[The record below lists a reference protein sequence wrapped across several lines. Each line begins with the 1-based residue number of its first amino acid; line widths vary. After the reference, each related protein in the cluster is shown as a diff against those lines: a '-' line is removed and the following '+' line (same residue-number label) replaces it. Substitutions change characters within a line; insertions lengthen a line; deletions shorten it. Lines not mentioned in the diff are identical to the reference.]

1 MKILCVIFSLLL
13 AVANLVNSYFCHGVN
28 VVVVLWSIVMT
39 VCYLRILYTSSAEN
53 VVYETWKKLLPK
65 DNAEIK
71 HNIKISTIVLV
82 VSYVVYI
89 LLQRWKWFAGLD
101 SAWGFIMLLLLA
113 TPMILASLLYGTG
126 KTIKE
131 AKSYFGSVVEI
142 LVTAKGFEHLKERR
156 EQLTPDTPLLQEI
169 VITNRNAWCFNC
181 VINDLIDKYNI
192 LYSDNKDERK
202 MWNNFVCAINNGAM
216 EAVLETEED
225 IKKYEEFIDS
235 GLDCAKLFCA
245 KHKTLGGIAI
255 WIAESK
261 RYQSLEQFANSA
273 N

>member
-13 AVANLVNSYFCHGVN
+13 AAANLANSYFGHGVN
-28 VVVVLWSIVMT
+28 IFVILWSGVMT
-39 VCYLRILYTSSAEN
+39 VCYLHILYTRSAEN
-53 VVYETWKKLLPK
+53 EVYETWKKLLPK
-65 DNAEIK
+65 DYAEIK
-71 HNIKISTIVLV
+71 HNIKISTIILV

-113 TPMILASLLYGTG
+113 TPMIIVNLSFGAG

-131 AKSYFGSVVEI
+131 AKFYFDGVVEI
-142 LVTAKGFEHLKERR
+142 LVADKCFAHLKERR
-156 EQLTPDTPLLQEI
+156 EQLTPDTPLFVEI
-169 VITNRNAWCFNC
+169 VKTGANAWNFTN
-181 VINDLIDKYNI
+181 VISSLITRYEIPYSND
-192 LYSDNKDERK
+192 KDELE
-202 MWNNFVCAINNGAM
+202 MWDTFVS
-216 EAVLETEED
+216 AVN
-225 IKKYEEFIDS
+225 S
-235 GLDCAKLFCA
+235 GGMLKPEKQPELIESGIECGRQFCI

-261 RYQSLEQFANSA
+261 RYQSMEQFANSA